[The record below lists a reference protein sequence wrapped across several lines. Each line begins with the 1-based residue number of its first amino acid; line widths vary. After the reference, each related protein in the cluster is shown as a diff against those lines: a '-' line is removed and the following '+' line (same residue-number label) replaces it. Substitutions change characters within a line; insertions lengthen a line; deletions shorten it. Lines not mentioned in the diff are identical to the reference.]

1 MTFAQVG
8 GGCFNTVAAL
18 VSAGGW
24 VCVGNMAAAPTFVA
38 GVEGCWLDVSALL
51 RLARPGCV
59 LFVNDDI
66 RAGGGGLLQHHRCS
80 CQRGWMGVCWYHR

>member
-1 MTFAQVG
+1 MT
-8 GGCFNTVAAL
+8 L
-18 VSAGGW
+18 AGLCGLPARK
-24 VCVGNMAAAPTFVA
+24 MAAAPAWLA

-66 RAGGGGLLQHHRCS
+66 RTGGGGLLQYRRRS
-80 CQRGWMGVCWYHR
+80 C